1 MGFWKKFTGFLR
13 FGPESNGEHEDEN
26 EANGNSVE
34 ETHNHDYS
42 NLPRKGF
49 SVQVPV
55 DRVHQIGPVLLPCAA
70 GDGGVQ
76 GLEWYA
82 RRLKVDE
89 DGDVADEFLEEIYP
103 ETSSNTQHKQFQ
115 YPKIVVKL
123 NAKPAR
129 SRNPVLTRE
138 GTIQQFV
145 EHQAK
150 RVFGPNNPRAAT
162 TDHYQPPETF
172 KAGRWRVPNRG
183 TTTPSRRKL
192 TLRKPPS
199 SPRTFFTPGET

>member
-1 MGFWKKFTGFLR
+1 MGFWKKFTGFLG
-13 FGPESNGEHEDEN
+13 FGPESNAEHEDEN
-26 EANGNSVE
+26 ETNGNSVE

-42 NLPRKGF
+42 NLPHKGF

-89 DGDVADEFLEEIYP
+89 DGDVADEFLEEVYP
-103 ETSSNTQHKQFQ
+103 ETSSNTLHKQFQ

-138 GTIQQFV
+138 GTIQQLV
-145 EHQAK
+145 EHQ
-150 RVFGPNNPRAAT
+150 
-162 TDHYQPPETF
+162 
-172 KAGRWRVPNRG
+172 GRYLLV
-183 TTTPSRRKL
+183 
-192 TLRKPPS
+192 
-199 SPRTFFTPGET
+199 